1 MLFLFV
7 ISRIRKTNTQR
18 VQCPKTGI
26 MVSREARG
34 DVRELLKEHI
44 KGVAPTIAAVA
55 KQLFP
60 ASELDDDDE
69 VVNEDGP
76 GKFTDSL

>member
-1 MLFLFV
+1 
-7 ISRIRKTNTQR
+7 
-18 VQCPKTGI
+18 
-26 MVSREARG
+26 MVSREGRQA
-34 DVRELLKEHI
+34 VRELLKEHI

-60 ASELDDDDE
+60 ESELDGDE

>member
-1 MLFLFV
+1 
-7 ISRIRKTNTQR
+7 
-18 VQCPKTGI
+18 
-26 MVSREARG
+26 MVSREGRQG
-34 DVRELLKEHI
+34 KRELLKAYLKE
-44 KGVAPTIAAVA
+44 AEPTITLAA

-76 GKFTDSL
+76 GKFTDAL

>member
-18 VQCPKTGI
+18 VQCPKTGV

-60 ASELDDDDE
+60 ESELDGDE